1 MNEVAAIK
9 EGKGCVTS
17 ISGATVRV
25 DLPDLKIGDR
35 VFVGDN
41 RLTGEVVRIDGAI
54 ATVQVFEENRGLG
67 IGEPVVS
74 AEEPLLAHLGPGL
87 LGSVF
92 DGLQRPLARLRD
104 ESGDFISSGLNPFPL
119 DQQREWAFQTQRQA
133 GDTLHL
139 GDSLG
144 HVREGHIEHH
154 FFSPR
159 AGVLSQLRDAPLQLE
174 QPLASFDDEEK
185 VFPRQSWPVRKA
197 RPYRR
202 KQAPCAPLV
211 TGQRCLD
218 FLFPLLKGGV
228 AIVPGGFGT
237 GKTILEQTVAKFAD
251 VDVVVYVGCGER
263 GNEMA
268 GLLDEFAQLEDPRSG
283 RPLMERT
290 IIVANTSNMPVAARE
305 SSIFTAVTMAEY
317 YRDMG
322 LDVLFLADSLSR
334 WAEALREISAALEE
348 MPGEDGYPTYLG
360 SRLSGFI
367 ERAGVVETMSGA
379 SGSLSM
385 LLAVSPPGA
394 DFAEPVTQAC
404 LRVAGA
410 LYLLDTRL
418 AHRRH
423 FPAINWTQSY
433 SLYGEVA
440 ANHFTERHSQW
451 VELQQGCR
459 DILQR
464 EGALREIAEV
474 VGMEGLQDADRLLL
488 LTAERIRQQFL
499 CQNSFT
505 ADAFAAPEQT
515 LALISS
521 LLAEH
526 QRLAAAVQQ
535 GELLDELLK
544 ETADAPR

>member
-1 MNEVAAIK
+1 MS
-9 EGKGCVTS
+9 GKVTS
-17 ISGATVRV
+17 ISGATVCV

-35 VFVGDN
+35 VFVGEN
-41 RLTGEVVRIDGAI
+41 HLTGEVVRLDGKI

-67 IGEPVVS
+67 VGEKVTTAS
-74 AEEPLLAHLGPGL
+74 GPLTVQLGPGL
-87 LGSVF
+87 LGGIF
-92 DGLQRPLARLRD
+92 DGLQRPLPLLQKN
-104 ESGDFISSGLNPFPL
+104 SGDFISSGENPFPL
-119 DQQREWAFQTQRQA
+119 DRKRSWAFSSDLNA
-133 GDTLHL
+133 GDALLAEQAFGT
-139 GDSLG
+139 
-144 HVREGHIEHH
+144 VREGHIDHLLL
-154 FFSPR
+154 SPR
-159 AGVLSQLRDAPLQLE
+159 DGTLAQLSVGELQLE
-174 QPLASFDDEEK
+174 NPAATFTDQQPLHGWH
-185 VFPRQSWPVRKA
+185 SWPVRNA
-197 RPYRR
+197 RPYRN
-202 KQAPCAPLV
+202 KLPPTTPLI

-228 AIVPGGFGT
+228 AIIPGGFGT
-237 GKTILEQTVAKFAD
+237 GKTVLEQTIAKFAD

-268 GLLDEFAQLEDPRSG
+268 GLLDEFAGLEDPRSG

-367 ERAGVVETMSGA
+367 ERSGVVETLSAGT
-379 SGSLSM
+379 GSLSM
-385 LLAVSPPGA
+385 ILAVSPPGA

-410 LYLLDTRL
+410 LYMLDTQL

-433 SLYGEVA
+433 SLYSDTA
-440 ANHFTERHSQW
+440 MAHFTEEHGEW
-451 VELQQGCR
+451 AKLQARCR

-464 EGALREIAEV
+464 EDALREVAEV
-474 VGMEGLQDADRLLL
+474 VGMEGLQDNDRLLMR
-488 LTAERIRQQFL
+488 TAEKIRLDFL

-505 ADAFAAPEQT
+505 DDAFATPQDTIEHIT
-515 LALISS
+515 ALV
-521 LLAEH
+521 AEH
-526 QRLAAAVQQ
+526 DQLTKDLHDGA
-535 GELLDELLK
+535 LLDDLLK
-544 ETADAPR
+544 ETSDAPL

>member
-1 MNEVAAIK
+1 
-9 EGKGCVTS
+9 
-17 ISGATVRV
+17 
-25 DLPDLKIGDR
+25 
-35 VFVGDN
+35 
-41 RLTGEVVRIDGAI
+41 VVRLDGRI

-67 IGEPVVS
+67 IGEEVATAS
-74 AEEPLLAHLGPGL
+74 GPLTVHLGPGL
-87 LGSVF
+87 LGGVF
-92 DGLQRPLARLRD
+92 DGLQRPLPQLLQS
-104 ESGDFISSGLNPFPL
+104 SGDFIASGQNPFPL
-119 DQQREWAFQTQRQA
+119 DCSRDWAFRSDRRPGEALHA
-133 GDTLHL
+133 GETF
-139 GDSLG
+139 GT
-144 HVREGHIEHH
+144 VREGHIDHLLLA
-154 FFSPR
+154 PR
-159 AGVLSQLRDAPLQLE
+159 DGTLAQLHTGELSLE
-174 QPLASFDDEEK
+174 NPAATFVKGEP
-185 VFPRQSWPVRKA
+185 VHGWHSWPVRDA

-202 KQAPCAPLV
+202 KLPPATPLI

-237 GKTILEQTVAKFAD
+237 GKTVLEQTIAKFAD

-268 GLLDEFAQLEDPRSG
+268 GLLDEFGELEDPRSG

-348 MPGEDGYPTYLG
+348 MPGEDGFPTYLG

-367 ERAGVVETMSGA
+367 ERAGVVETLSGGE
-379 SGSLSM
+379 GSLSM
-385 LLAVSPPGA
+385 ILAVSPPGA

-410 LYLLDTRL
+410 LYMLDTQL

-423 FPAINWTQSY
+423 FPAINWTQSF
-433 SLYGEVA
+433 SLYSDTA
-440 ANHFTERHSQW
+440 MAHFTEQHAEW
-451 VELQQGCR
+451 AKLQARCR
-459 DILQR
+459 DLLQR
-464 EGALREIAEV
+464 EDALREVAEV
-474 VGMEGLQDADRLLL
+474 VGMEGLQDGDRLLMR
-488 LTAERIRQQFL
+488 TAEKIRLDFL

-505 ADAFAAPEQT
+505 EDAFATPQDTIEHIT
-515 LALISS
+515 ALV
-521 LLAEH
+521 AEH
-526 QRLAAAVQQ
+526 DSLAAALTT
-535 GELLDELLK
+535 GALLDDLLK
-544 ETADAPR
+544 EGADAPR

>member
-1 MNEVAAIK
+1 MS
-9 EGKGCVTS
+9 GKVIS
-17 ISGATVRV
+17 ISGATVCV
-25 DLPDLKIGDR
+25 DFPDLKIGDR
-35 VFVGDN
+35 VSVGAN
-41 RLTGEVVRIDGAI
+41 RLTGEVVRLDGNI

-67 IGEPVVS
+67 IGESVTT
-74 AEEPLLAHLGPGL
+74 AKGPLTVHLGPGL
-87 LGSVF
+87 LGGIF
-92 DGLQRPLARLRD
+92 DGLQRPLPLLL
-104 ESGDFISSGLNPFPL
+104 ESSGDFIASGHNPFPL
-119 DQQREWAFQTQRQA
+119 DCTRSWDFSSPRKTGDKLLAGEAF
-133 GDTLHL
+133 GK
-139 GDSLG
+139 
-144 HVREGHIEHH
+144 VREGHIEHH
-154 FFSPR
+154 LLSAH
-159 AGVLSQLRDAPLQLE
+159 AGILEQLNTGELQLE
-174 QPLASFDDEEK
+174 HPAAILEGNQPLHGWH
-185 VFPRQSWPVRKA
+185 SWPVRNA

-202 KQAPCAPLV
+202 KLPPTTPLI

-237 GKTILEQTVAKFAD
+237 GKTVLEQTIAKFAD

-268 GLLDEFAQLEDPRSG
+268 GLLDEFAELEDPRSK

-367 ERAGVVETMSGA
+367 ERAGAVETLSGTQ
-379 SGSLSM
+379 GSLSM
-385 LLAVSPPGA
+385 ILAVSPPGG
-394 DFAEPVTQAC
+394 DFSEPVTQAS

-410 LYLLDTRL
+410 LYMLDSQL

-423 FPAINWTQSY
+423 FPAINWNQSF
-433 SLYGEVA
+433 SLYSDTA
-440 ANHFTERHSQW
+440 MAHFS
-451 VELQQGCR
+451 ELHEEWAKLQARCR
-459 DILQR
+459 DLLQR
-464 EGALREIAEV
+464 EDALREVAEV
-474 VGMEGLQDADRLLL
+474 VGMEGLQDGDHLLMR
-488 LTAERIRQQFL
+488 TAEMIRLDFL

-505 ADAFAAPEQT
+505 EDAYATPQSTIEHIT
-515 LALISS
+515 ALVS
-521 LLAEH
+521 EH
-526 QRLAAAVQQ
+526 DRLATALDDGA
-535 GELLDELLK
+535 LLDDLLK
-544 ETADAPR
+544 EAADASL

>member
-1 MNEVAAIK
+1 MN
-9 EGKGCVTS
+9 GKVTS
-17 ISGATVRV
+17 ISGATVCV
-25 DLPDLKIGDR
+25 DLPDLKVGDR
-35 VFVGDN
+35 VLVGSN
-41 RLTGEVVRIDGAI
+41 RLTGEVVRLDGRI

-67 IGEPVVS
+67 IGEEV
-74 AEEPLLAHLGPGL
+74 ATAGGPLTVHLGPGL
-87 LGSVF
+87 LGGVF
-92 DGLQRPLARLRD
+92 DGLQRPLPQLLRN
-104 ESGDFISSGLNPFPL
+104 SGDFITSGQNPFPL
-119 DQQREWAFQTQRQA
+119 DRSRAWEFSSDRRPGEALHAGEAFGT
-133 GDTLHL
+133 
-139 GDSLG
+139 
-144 HVREGHIEHH
+144 VREGHIDHLLL
-154 FFSPR
+154 SPR
-159 AGVLSQLRDAPLQLE
+159 DGTLVRLHTGTLFLE
-174 QPLASFDDEEK
+174 NPAATFAEAEP
-185 VFPRQSWPVRKA
+185 VHGWHSWPVRDA

-202 KQAPCAPLV
+202 KLPPTTPLI

-237 GKTILEQTVAKFAD
+237 GKTVLEQTIAKFAD

-268 GLLDEFAQLEDPRSG
+268 GLLDEFGELEDPRSG

-367 ERAGVVETMSGA
+367 ERAGVVEALAGGE
-379 SGSLSM
+379 GSLSM
-385 LLAVSPPGA
+385 ILAVSPPGA

-410 LYLLDTRL
+410 LYLLDTQL

-423 FPAINWTQSY
+423 FPAINWTQSF
-433 SLYGEVA
+433 SLYSDTA
-440 ANHFTERHSQW
+440 MAHFTEQHAEW
-451 VELQQGCR
+451 AKLQARCR
-459 DILQR
+459 DLLQR
-464 EGALREIAEV
+464 EDALREVAEV
-474 VGMEGLQDADRLLL
+474 VGMEGLQDGDRLLMR
-488 LTAERIRQQFL
+488 TAEKIRLDFL

-505 ADAFAAPEQT
+505 EDAFATPQDTIAHIT
-515 LALISS
+515 ALV
-521 LLAEH
+521 AGH
-526 QRLAAAVQQ
+526 DRLAAALK
-535 GELLDELLK
+535 GGALLDDLLK
-544 ETADAPR
+544 EGADAPR

>member
-1 MNEVAAIK
+1 MN
-9 EGKGCVTS
+9 GKVTS
-17 ISGATVRV
+17 ISGATVCV

-35 VFVGDN
+35 VFVGSN
-41 RLTGEVVRIDGAI
+41 RLTGEVVRLDSHI
-54 ATVQVFEENRGLG
+54 ATIQVFEENRGLG
-67 IGEPVVS
+67 IGETVTTASGPLTVS
-74 AEEPLLAHLGPGL
+74 LGPGL
-87 LGSVF
+87 LGGVF
-92 DGLQRPLARLRD
+92 DGLQRPLPLLQKN
-104 ESGDFISSGLNPFPL
+104 SGDFIASGQNPFPL
-119 DQQREWAFQTQRQA
+119 DCNRGWEFSSERQPGDALRSGEAFGR
-133 GDTLHL
+133 
-139 GDSLG
+139 
-144 HVREGHIEHH
+144 VREGHIDHLLLASQDGTLERMH
-154 FFSPR
+154 S
-159 AGVLSQLRDAPLQLE
+159 GVLQLE
-174 QPLASFDDEEK
+174 QPAAILAGNQRLFGWH
-185 VFPRQSWPVRKA
+185 SWPVRLA
-197 RPYRR
+197 RPYRS
-202 KQAPCAPLV
+202 KLPPTTPLV

-218 FLFPLLKGGV
+218 FLFPMLKGGV

-237 GKTILEQTVAKFAD
+237 GKTVLEQTIAKFAD

-268 GLLDEFAQLEDPRSG
+268 GLLDEFGELKDPRSD

-305 SSIFTAVTMAEY
+305 SSIFTGVTMAEY

-367 ERAGVVETMSGA
+367 ERAGAVKTLAGGQ
-379 SGSLSM
+379 GSLSM
-385 LLAVSPPGA
+385 ILAVSPPGA

-410 LYLLDTRL
+410 LYLLDTQL

-433 SLYGEVA
+433 SLYSDTA
-440 ANHFTERHSQW
+440 MAHFTEQHGEWAR
-451 VELQQGCR
+451 LQARCS

-464 EGALREIAEV
+464 EDALREVAEV
-474 VGMEGLQDADRLLL
+474 VGMEGLQDADRLLMR
-488 LTAERIRQQFL
+488 TAEKIRLDFL

-505 ADAFAAPEQT
+505 EDAYAAPQT
-515 LALISS
+515 TIEHITALV
-521 LLAEH
+521 AEH
-526 QRLAAAVQQ
+526 DRLAAALD
-535 GELLDELLK
+535 GGALLDDLLK
-544 ETADAPR
+544 EAADAPC

>member
-1 MNEVAAIK
+1 MT
-9 EGKGCVTS
+9 GRVTS
-17 ISGATVRV
+17 ISGATVCV

-35 VFVGDN
+35 VFVGIS
-41 RLTGEVVRIDGAI
+41 RLTGEVVRLEGDI
-54 ATVQVFEENRGLG
+54 ATVQVFEDNRGLG
-67 IGEPVVS
+67 IGEPVMT
-74 AEEPLLAHLGPGL
+74 AQGPLTVRLGPGL
-87 LGSVF
+87 LGGVF
-92 DGLQRPLARLRD
+92 DGLQRPLHKLQD
-104 ESGDFISSGLNPFPL
+104 DSGDFIASGQDPFPL
-119 DQQREWAFQTQRQA
+119 DCSRSWEFSSECTAGVALKTGEAF
-133 GDTLHL
+133 GK
-139 GDSLG
+139 
-144 HVREGHIEHH
+144 VREGHIDHLLL
-154 FFSPR
+154 SPR
-159 AGVLSQLRDAPLQLE
+159 DGILARLSSGDLQLE
-174 QPLASFDDEEK
+174 QPAAHFEDGQPLLGWH
-185 VFPRQSWPVRKA
+185 SWPVRKA
-197 RPYRR
+197 RPIRR
-202 KQAPCAPLV
+202 KLSPVTPLV

-218 FLFPLLKGGV
+218 FLFPMLKGGV
-228 AIVPGGFGT
+228 SIVPGGFGT
-237 GKTILEQTVAKFAD
+237 GKTVLEQTIAKFAD

-268 GLLDEFAQLEDPRSG
+268 GLLDEFNELQDPRSD

-367 ERAGVVETMSGA
+367 ERAGVVETLSGG

-385 LLAVSPPGA
+385 ILAVSPPGA

-410 LYLLDTRL
+410 LYMLDTQL

-423 FPAINWTQSY
+423 FPAINWSQSY
-433 SLYGEVA
+433 SLYSDTA
-440 ANHFTERHSQW
+440 LAHFTEQHAEWAR
-451 VELQQGCR
+451 LQSRCR

-464 EGALREIAEV
+464 EEALREVAEV
-474 VGMEGLQDADRLLL
+474 VGMEGLQDIDRLLMR
-488 LTAERIRQQFL
+488 TAEKIRLEFL

-505 ADAFAAPEQT
+505 DDAYATPQSTLEQIA
-515 LALISS
+515 ALIS
-521 LLAEH
+521 EH
-526 QRLAAAVQQ
+526 ERLNA
-535 GELLDELLK
+535 GLKEGTLLDDLLK
-544 ETADAPR
+544 EDSDAPG